1 MSRLLR
7 IAGAL
12 AATVMV
18 LIFAALRALADG
30 EMQQARWE
38 MDQ

>member
-1 MSRLLR
+1 MTRAVQFVAVA
-7 IAGAL
+7 I
-12 AATVMV
+12 ATVVV
-18 LIFAALRALADG
+18 LVFAALRALADG